1 VRGLSK
7 HWQKALKHAGFKA
20 LQTYQHKPIKDNQIR
35 LMWLKASQAPS
46 DNIRVEIKP
55 VNLEAC
61 DDDVPFIALS
71 YYWGEGQEDHE
82 VFVDSGPVESR
93 GPAPAVH
100 GAGPLMLVR
109 MFPPS
114 SSMATHDDGDCTLQ
128 RAVVDHIIK
137 KRIYV
142 KRNLYKALLQFRH
155 HTMDLPFWI
164 DAICINQADNEEK
177 NQQIAKMPAIYS
189 TATHVYIWLGSPDPD
204 GRSARAMDFIPELVQ
219 QYDVDEL
226 ITPANTKKWLDLL
239 VLMRS
244 SWFTRRWV
252 IQELALARDAI
263 VHCGTK
269 RVHWDDFSVAISLL
283 VIRFEKIRR
292 LFQASQDSMEEKD
305 AITSL
310 NPLGAKILVDEIGNM
325 FTKNEDGS
333 IFKPLQG
340 LETLASTLASFSTSD
355 PRDTINCILNIAKET
370 YPFGP
375 SNLLTFKDNP
385 PPKPDYTQ
393 KLDYVYITFVRWVV
407 QNTGSLDII
416 CRHWALPEV
425 EGRNAN
431 YVERSKLPTWI
442 KTIHG
447 SSYGTQDE
455 GWRGRKNGDSL
466 VGLPGQNPYNACRG
480 RRAKVRFGLFDNSEE
495 SSTASSPSSP
505 PSTTE
510 ALRIKTT
517 SLRRPPLRSSL
528 SVDGIILDTI
538 KWKTG
543 TIDDGIIPTNVLNA
557 LGWGEERREMS
568 ELRSVPDKVWRT
580 LVADRGP
587 DGKLPPPYYPRACL
601 KSLTK
606 ISQNFYLA
614 TKEIL
619 GRKPPPPKIVIEYLQ
634 RVQAV
639 TWNRVVFTNTE
650 EGVSQDDSLVGIG
663 PSNTKTKD
671 IICIL
676 SGCSV
681 PCILRP
687 TEWAD
692 TYVFIGEAFVYGKMD
707 GAEAHEA
714 AFEHPKTFRLI

>member
-1 VRGLSK
+1 
-7 HWQKALKHAGFKA
+7 
-20 LQTYQHKPIKDNQIR
+20 
-35 LMWLKASQAPS
+35 MWLKASQDPT

-55 VNLEAC
+55 VSLEAC
-61 DDDVPFIALS
+61 KDDVPFIALS

-82 VFVDSGPVESR
+82 VFVDSVSINMK
-93 GPAPAVH
+93 GPAP
-100 GAGPLMLVR
+100 
-109 MFPPS
+109 
-114 SSMATHDDGDCTLQ
+114 
-128 RAVVDHIIK
+128 VVDETSQS
-137 KRIYV
+137 KRVYV

-155 HTMDLPFWI
+155 HTIDLPFWI
-164 DAICINQADNEEK
+164 DAICINQADSQEK
-177 NQQIAKMPAIYS
+177 NLQIAKMPAIYS
-189 TATHVYIWLGSPDPD
+189 AATHVYVWLGSPDSE
-204 GRSARAMDFIPELVQ
+204 GRSARAMDFIPELVK

-252 IQELALARDAI
+252 IQELALAKDAI
-263 VHCGTK
+263 VHCGNK
-269 RVHWDDFSVAISLL
+269 RVHWNDFSVAISLMVL
-283 VIRFEKIRR
+283 RFEKIRR

-370 YPFGP
+370 YSFGP
-375 SNLLTFKDNP
+375 GNLLTRNDNP

-393 KLDYVYITFVRWVV
+393 KLDYVYIAFVRWVV

-431 YVERSKLPTWI
+431 YVERSQLPTWI
-442 KTIHG
+442 KTVHG

-480 RRAKVRFGLFDNSEE
+480 RRAKVRFGLFDNDET
-495 SSTASSPSSP
+495 STASSPSPAPSVVTEAP
-505 PSTTE
+505 RRKSTT
-510 ALRIKTT
+510 LRP
-517 SLRRPPLRSSL
+517 LPPPLRSSL
-528 SVDGIILDTI
+528 FVNGIVLDTI

-543 TIDDGIIPTNVLNA
+543 TIDDGIIPTNVLSA

-601 KSLTK
+601 KSLTN

-619 GRKPPPPKIVIEYLQ
+619 GRKPPPPKIVIEYLG

-663 PSNTKTKD
+663 PSQTKTKD

-687 TEWAD
+687 TEWPD

-707 GAEAHEA
+707 GAEAHEE
-714 AFEHPKTFRLI
+714 AFETPKTFRLI